1 MVEDPLPDSAHGGQT
16 SCSCRSGV
24 RAARSFSVPLARETL
39 SRWARLSPAAQP
51 ATLAESFCL
60 QAGPG
65 PAGSAG
71 EGFYAGGALRAPV
84 MSLRL
89 PDTQLWGRVSK
100 ASSWPGD
107 AVCGV
112 SMWGAHGLSAVT
124 EAGISGLWAVKRRR
138 PGLKAHSS
146 AAAFRGEVIL
156 PGTSCLRYL
165 VFLKDYHNI

>member
-24 RAARSFSVPLARETL
+24 RAACSFSVLVDRETL
-39 SRWARLSPAAQP
+39 SRWALCSPAAHP
-51 ATLAESFCL
+51 VTLAECFCL

-65 PAGSAG
+65 PAGSVG
-71 EGFYAGGALRAPV
+71 EGFYGGGALRASV
-84 MSLRL
+84 MSVRL
-89 PDTQLWGRVSK
+89 PDTQFWGRVRK

-107 AVCGV
+107 ADCGV

-156 PGTSCLRYL
+156 PGTSCLRCL